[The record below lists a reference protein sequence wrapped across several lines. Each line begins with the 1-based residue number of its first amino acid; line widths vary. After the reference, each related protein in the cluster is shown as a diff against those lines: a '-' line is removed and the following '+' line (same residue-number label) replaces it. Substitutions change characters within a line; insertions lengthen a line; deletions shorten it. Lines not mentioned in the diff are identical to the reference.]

1 MHRTARQSFALSL
14 TFAALVGLAACGSG
28 KKAIDTTVA
37 VPTPETTETTASVAA
52 DTTLA
57 DPPAENAA
65 DTTVAAATVL
75 SKGEVMAR
83 ADAIC
88 TQVRTDMA
96 AVPAP
101 TSFATAGPSLQK
113 MLGISE
119 AGVAA
124 LKVLPVA
131 GSDQNTLN
139 SLVSLLEAA
148 NRSLKAAVDATS
160 AGDESAANTAT
171 DAYSAKVV
179 AFAEEAKAAGF
190 QACGQ
195 TGPTVTPSE
204 TAGASSSEV
213 SEPAGAGDSKF
224 ALVDLG
230 TTLKAIPGFEY
241 VALDKAI
248 QSQLISGF
256 AADPNVVALVDAVGT
271 SVVSNKTDRAL
282 LIFLRL
288 KRPLVGK
295 ELQDFVGGVV
305 GTGTDVEQG
314 KVAGTRGW
322 SYVDSSGSRAFVTV
336 RNNTAILSLA
346 DSTDVLSSVVS
357 GLFNA
362 NPDL

>member
-1 MHRTARQSFALSL
+1 MHRTARPSFALCL
-14 TFAALVGLAACGSG
+14 TFAAVVGLTACGSG

-37 VPTPETTETTASVAA
+37 ASTAETTAPAAA
-52 DTTLA
+52 DSTLA
-57 DPPAENAA
+57 EPPSETAA
-65 DTTVAAATVL
+65 DTTVAAAPAL
-75 SKGEVMAR
+75 SRDEVIAR

-88 TQVRTDMA
+88 TQVRTDMS

-101 TSFATAGPSLQK
+101 ASFATAGPSLQK

-119 AGVAA
+119 TGVAA
-124 LKVLPVA
+124 LRALPVA

-139 SLVSLLEAA
+139 SLVSMLEAA

-160 AGDESAANTAT
+160 AGDEAAANTAG

-179 AFAEEAKAAGF
+179 AFAEAAKAAGF

-195 TGPTVTPSE
+195 TGPTATTTE
-204 TAGASSSEV
+204 TAAPTSSEAAV
-213 SEPAGAGDSKF
+213 PAATGDTKF

-230 TTLKAIPGFEY
+230 TTLKAIPGFDY

-248 QSQLISGF
+248 QSQLIDGF
-256 AADPNVVALVDAVGT
+256 AADPNVVSLVDAVGT
-271 SVVSNKTDRAL
+271 SVVTNKTDRAL

-305 GTGTDVEQG
+305 GNGTDVEQG

-346 DSTDVLSSVVS
+346 DSTDVLASVVS